1 MQFIN
6 KFEKPPIG
14 TQGIKRVI
22 LFFVMSIFIFSSN
35 LAIVGAIG
43 SDQNLLFDQDIN
55 YFDIDF
61 CATEEDDG
69 LSAGSGKADGASFP
83 KLNPEAMAEAIDKY
97 IVQTNS
103 SSRMKD
109 LGETIVASA
118 ENSNINP
125 FLIVAIAQ
133 KESSLSNPSDYNVS
147 KGNNSFGRTATSS
160 QPNFSGARLWYKWT
174 SVKASVDHT
183 AAENKDATGG
193 GDIAAYIR
201 AQYNDKIDKD
211 DLVSLMMEYAPP
223 FENDTDKYIADI
235 RSWTGKMIRLTKES
249 TSASSSK
256 QGGSSGGV
264 EYKAKGNIPL
274 DGKTYTA
281 SVYGTIGGKDKS
293 GKYVEYLGGMEGGAL
308 DERGKPL
315 KGRAVVAEM
324 SGNKALGKLPYGEK
338 IEIRYKGKSVIAEV
352 SDNGPGAGDH
362 SDVDLW
368 REVADLLDF
377 PYGKENVTIRGVDN
391 STPTTSIDGDAA
403 SVETE
408 EKSTTKGQCI
418 CTTPESGSSES
429 KSGAKESN
437 EETIYNFYV
446 REGYT
451 PEQAAAFVGNYYQ
464 ESKYDPTLVNSIGA
478 TGIAQWLG
486 GRLTALQNFAQG
498 KSKSATSLL
507 VQLDFSIHELK
518 GSESGANSAI
528 KSISGSGKIAVERL
542 TYIIRTKYE
551 RPGESEARDDIRIK
565 KALEVYSKYGGG
577 TGGTVID
584 SGGESDCK
592 EGELSAEGSGV
603 SSGKLAWPMESKYPI
618 TSCYGQR
625 WGRLHG
631 GIDISAPA
639 GTPIKAADGGTV
651 EIAGPS
657 SGFGNTVVIKHS
669 DGLWTL
675 YAHMKNGS
683 IKVRTGQKVDQG
695 QVIGQVNNTGASR
708 GDHLHFNV
716 QTAGGASYND
726 AKDPLKY
733 LPKDTL
739 RKIMPGSTN
748 CPSTLT

>member
-1 MQFIN
+1 MLN
-6 KFEKPPIG
+6 SRVKRKNTT
-14 TQGIKRVI
+14 TQYTKRVI
-22 LFFVMSIFIFSSN
+22 LFFTMFVFVFSSN
-35 LAIVGAIG
+35 IAVIRAMSPG
-43 SDQNLLFDQDIN
+43 QNLLYQQGINYYDIN
-55 YFDIDF
+55 F
-61 CATEEDDG
+61 CSTEEDEG
-69 LSAGSGKADGASFP
+69 LSAGSGKPDGASFP
-83 KLNPEAMAEAIDKY
+83 ELDPKAMAEAINKY
-97 IVQTNS
+97 VAQTNN
-103 SSRMKD
+103 SSRLKN
-109 LGETIVASA
+109 LGETIVAGA

-183 AAENKDATGG
+183 ANENKNATGG

-201 AQYNDKIDKD
+201 AQYSNKVDKD

-223 FENDTDKYIADI
+223 FENDTDQYIADI
-235 RSWTGKMIRLTKES
+235 RSWTNKMIKLTKES
-249 TSASSSK
+249 TST
-256 QGGSSGGV
+256 SSGTQDNTTNSIK
-264 EYKAKGNIPL
+264 YKAKGNIPL
-274 DGKTYTA
+274 GGKKYTA
-281 SVYGTIGGKDKS
+281 SVYGTIGGKDKN

-308 DERGKPL
+308 DEQGKPL

-338 IEIRYKGKSVIAEV
+338 IEIRYKDKSVIAEV
-352 SDNGPGAGDH
+352 SDNGPGAGGH

-377 PYGKENVTIRGVDN
+377 PYSKEEVTIRGVDN
-391 STPTTSIDGDAA
+391 STPTTSVDGSATSAEPKESD
-403 SVETE
+403 
-408 EKSTTKGQCI
+408 TKQGQCI
-418 CTTPESGSSES
+418 CTTPINNQSGSGT
-429 KSGAKESN
+429 KSSN

-451 PEQAAAFVGNYYQ
+451 PEQAAGFVGNYYQ

-478 TGIAQWLG
+478 TGLAQWLG
-486 GRLTALQNFAQG
+486 GRLTALQNFAKEKG
-498 KSKSATSLL
+498 KSATSLL
-507 VQLDFSIHELK
+507 TQLEFSIKELN
-518 GSESGANSAI
+518 GSESAANSAI
-528 KSISGSGKIAVERL
+528 KDIEGSGKTAIERI
-542 TYIIRTKYE
+542 TYIIRVKYE
-551 RPGESEARDDIRIK
+551 RPGEHEAMDDVRIK

-577 TGGTVID
+577 TSGTVVD
-584 SGGESDCK
+584 SGGDTNCE
-592 EGELSAEGSGV
+592 EGQLSPEGSGV
-603 SSGKLAWPMESKYPI
+603 SSGKLAWPMDSKYPI
-618 TSCYGQR
+618 TSCFGQR
-625 WGRLHG
+625 WGKLHG
-631 GIDISAPA
+631 GLDISAPA

-675 YAHMKNGS
+675 YAHMKDGS

-695 QVIGQVNNTGASR
+695 QVIGQVNNTGASK

-716 QTAGGASYND
+716 QTGGGASYAN

-733 LPKDTL
+733 LPKDMM
-739 RKIMPGSTN
+739 RQIIPGSSN
-748 CPSTLT
+748 CPSSLT